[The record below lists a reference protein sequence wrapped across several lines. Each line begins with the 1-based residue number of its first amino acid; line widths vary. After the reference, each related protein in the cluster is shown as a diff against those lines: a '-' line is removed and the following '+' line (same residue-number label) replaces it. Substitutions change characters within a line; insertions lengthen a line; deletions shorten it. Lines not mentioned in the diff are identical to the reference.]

1 MLIYIIQ
8 SIALMNILTFDI
20 EDWWI
25 YEKAG
30 LGVKS
35 EWRKRLDG
43 YLESILAILDER
55 GFKATFFILG
65 KMVDCAPEVVLK
77 IDRAG
82 HHIGSHSYSH
92 TFLRNFSYAEAEEDT
107 RKGIDTV
114 EQLIGK
120 KVTAY
125 RAPAF
130 SITPENKYMFEILHK
145 YGIETDASIFPAGR
159 AFGGFA
165 GFESDKP
172 LIVQY
177 NGIKMK
183 EFPIPMTDVFGKRIA
198 YSGGGYFR
206 LFPYRK
212 IKFLV
217 SRSSYVMTYFHIKDM
232 DAGQPRRYHGLENE
246 SAPIRYFKNYYGLNQ
261 CFSKFQKLIKS
272 FDFMSLKEAESIVDF
287 TQTVQL

>member
-1 MLIYIIQ
+1 
-8 SIALMNILTFDI
+8 MNILTFDI

-30 LGVKS
+30 LGDKA
-35 EWRKRLDG
+35 EWRKRLDW
-43 YLESILAILDER
+43 YLDSVLELLDKR
-55 GFKATFFILG
+55 GFKATFFVLG
-65 KMVDCAPEVVLK
+65 KMVECAPDVVLK

-92 TFLRNFSYAEAEEDT
+92 TFLRNFDYAQAEEDT
-107 RKGIDTV
+107 RKGIDAV

-145 YGIETDASIFPAGR
+145 CGIEMDASIFPAGR

-165 GFESDKP
+165 DFYSDRP
-172 LIVQY
+172 VIVDY
-177 NGIKMK
+177 NGIRIR
-183 EFPIPMTDVFGKRIA
+183 EFPIPMTQVMGKRMA

-206 LFPYRK
+206 LFPYNR
-212 IKFLV
+212 IKSIV
-217 SRSSYVMTYFHIKDM
+217 GQSDYVMTYFHIKDM
-232 DAGQPRRYHGLENE
+232 DAGQVRKYRGLENE
-246 SAPIRYFKNYYGLNQ
+246 SAPVRYIKNYYGLKY
-261 CFSKFQKLIKS
+261 CFPKFCELVNT
-272 FDFMSLKEAESIVDF
+272 FDFVSIETANEKMDWK
-287 TQTVQL
+287 TVINIR